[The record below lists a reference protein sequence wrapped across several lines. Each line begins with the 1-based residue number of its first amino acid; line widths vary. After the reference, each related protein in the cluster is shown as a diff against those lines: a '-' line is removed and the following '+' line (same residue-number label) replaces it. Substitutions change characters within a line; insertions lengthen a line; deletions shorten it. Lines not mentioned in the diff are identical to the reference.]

1 MKEVVEKTRKD
12 IGDKKVA
19 EEKAKKEVEDKKKEA
34 DKNTTTLGQ
43 VEIFDEI

>member
-1 MKEVVEKTRKD
+1 MVEKTRKD

-34 DKNTTTLGQ
+34 VNTTTLGQ